1 MFNFFDLA
9 DLVIFTKTKVWN
21 DFCDMLEIISI
32 KFERFMYHSNPNYHF
47 CTFEIFQIQNHSPLR
62 YRNIRNIL
70 GYIRKSY
77 FKVDI
82 RNVNFAFFAICI
94 LIVLWVITY
103 NYQIFQELKMAKYKG
118 CFFDVLLTF
127 LSLCL
132 PDRKCFIHSHKWIL
146 WENDSDDIE

>member
-62 YRNIRNIL
+62 YIRNIRNIL
-70 GYIRKSY
+70 GYIWKSY
-77 FKVDI
+77 FEVDI
-82 RNVNFAFFAICI
+82 RIVNFAFFAICI
-94 LIVLWVITY
+94 LIVLWLITY
-103 NYQIFQELKMAKYKG
+103 NYQIFQELKMLEYEG
-118 CFFDVLLTF
+118 CFLMSCLLFVLMPAR
-127 LSLCL
+127 S
-132 PDRKCFIHSHKWIL
+132 
-146 WENDSDDIE
+146 